1 MATIQVRVDDSTKSA
16 VDSLFT
22 SMGLDTSTAV
32 RMFFTASL
40 AKDGLP
46 FQAKR
51 PRIKPDLLEAMED
64 VRLGRNLHG
73 PYDTVE
79 EAMAAMLED

>member
-1 MATIQVRVDDSTKSA
+1 MKNKN
-16 VDSLFT
+16 
-22 SMGLDTSTAV
+22 TSTTSREDARPPNIARMEGERPLAV
-32 RMFFTASL
+32 RLRTE
-40 AKDGLP
+40 P
-46 FQAKR
+46 QKR
-51 PRIKPDLLEAMED
+51 ITNPDLLEAIED

>member
-1 MATIQVRVDDSTKSA
+1 MATIQVRVDDDMKSA
-16 VDSLFT
+16 VDSLFA
-22 SMGLDTSTAV
+22 SIGLDTSTAV
-32 RMFFTASL
+32 RMFFKASL
-40 AKDGLP
+40 KSDGLP

-51 PRIKPDLLEAMED
+51 RAIKPDLLEAMED
-64 VRLGRNLHG
+64 VRLQRNLHG